1 MLIMALETVR
11 DPDDRSFLTELFR
24 QYHRL
29 MFHETAKYL
38 PDPYA
43 REDVVQA
50 ALVKAV
56 EKVDLLKTIDGPKLP
71 AYLVAITR
79 NECISFLRREH
90 VVSAHTAGSVE
101 ELVDHLAES
110 DSVEEL
116 VAALDRRRA
125 IERVWPKLTD
135 LEQMLLS
142 GKYLL
147 GYSDQELA
155 ELAGCK
161 KDSVRMLLTRA
172 RRRAAA
178 LLMEEGVVPE

>member
-1 MLIMALETVR
+1 MLIMALETVQ

-38 PDPYA
+38 PDPYS

-178 LLMEEGVVPE
+178 LLIEEGVVHE